1 MNNEQCVC
9 GREKR
14 AACPKCGKF
23 VGVAKGRY
31 VSHETS
37 HCTGSHMEYK
47 TCPGSNTEVK
57 T

>member
-31 VSHETS
+31 ASHETS

-47 TCPGSNTEVK
+47 TCPGSNTEIK